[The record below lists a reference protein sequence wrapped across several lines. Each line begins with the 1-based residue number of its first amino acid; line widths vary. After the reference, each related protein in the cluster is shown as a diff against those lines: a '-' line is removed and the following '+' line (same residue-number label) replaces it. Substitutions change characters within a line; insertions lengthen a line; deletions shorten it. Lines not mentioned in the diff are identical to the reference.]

1 MSLLSVFVDL
11 TILLLVAVVVAFIIR
26 TRGNYAFKLSL
37 LPYVIIGLLVLAVA
51 FMGRLISNLFDIVI
65 ILIVV
70 VAILL
75 SQRVFSRKR
84 S

>member
-26 TRGNYAFKLSL
+26 TRRNYAFKLSL

-75 SQRVFSRKR
+75 TQRVFSRKR

>member
-26 TRGNYAFKLSL
+26 TRRNYKFKLSL